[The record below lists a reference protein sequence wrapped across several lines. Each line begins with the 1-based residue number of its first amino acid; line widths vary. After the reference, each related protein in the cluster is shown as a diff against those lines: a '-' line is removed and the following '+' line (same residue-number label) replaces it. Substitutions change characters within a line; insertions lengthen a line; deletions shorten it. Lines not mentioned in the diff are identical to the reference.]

1 MGNAYKK
8 SFLAF
13 LILLLLVSAA
23 GATVNTYPKYKAW
36 DVSGKFLVGGLLW
49 SYQVGT
55 STKADTYS
63 DAACTIPNPN
73 PIVLNSLGEADVYIS
88 GSVKLVQ
95 ETALVTGGHGSF
107 LFTVN
112 EASCGT
118 LWTYSPQ
125 SAGFLYGS
133 MIYGG
138 TQAALQAAITAVGS
152 DNATLR
158 LAPGNWLITSDLVIP
173 ANIYLKPERGAVLS
187 ITTAT
192 TLTTN
197 ISREVGPYQIFSC
210 TGTSKVVFESGSV
223 KEVYPEWWGITGI
236 ADNVAIQAALD
247 TKQVVRLVPLKTYSM
262 AAGITVDV
270 GYNSLIGGN
279 TTLDFSSLSSGAAIG
294 FINTN
299 PGISGNPYIQT
310 GNTLESIVVKGK
322 NTNAT
327 GIKYETAAEPGVSHI
342 LINKVNVHGFGY
354 GVYFGDNAYS
364 IQHSN
369 CDIWGNTVGV
379 YTKPSTTNG
388 GERLA
393 FGGSTIFN
401 NGTNLSQ
408 NNGSSSLALINCGI
422 DYPTTQ
428 QFDLTGGMI
437 QVIGCHI
444 EGGAVPLLKQSIN
457 TNIDFIDCLLLQ
469 QASSGGTPYLTV
481 GAIVNII
488 GGRFIAHT
496 STAPVVR
503 VVTGASLT
511 WHGAH
516 FQYSG
521 TNNWDLQA
529 GSYYDIHTPF
539 DSLHSTSR
547 TISAPQVTSTGG
559 KFYGGTLTTCTVAN
573 TWYNLGVATNSGLFV
588 FRDGTSGGNA
598 VFVADSSVGAVQIQ
612 NGIANFEMQY
622 SCGQMQIRVTAGNTP
637 RDIYWTLLQ
646 TNQ

>member
-1 MGNAYKK
+1 MRNVIKK
-8 SFLAF
+8 SFFAF

-23 GATVNTYPKYKAW
+23 GSTVNTYPKYKAW
-36 DVSGKFLVGGLLW
+36 DVNGKFLVGGLLW

-55 STKADTYS
+55 SIKANTYS
-63 DAACTIPNPN
+63 DAACTIPNTN

-107 LFTVN
+107 LFTVS

-125 SAGFLYGS
+125 SAFLYGS
-133 MIYGG
+133 MVYGG

-173 ANIYLKPERGAVLS
+173 ANISLKPERGAVLS

-210 TGTSKVVFESGSV
+210 SSTGKVVLGDV
-223 KEVYPEWWGITGI
+223 LEVYPEWWGVNGT
-236 ADNVAIQAALD
+236 ADNVAIQAALT
-247 TKQVVRLVPLKTYSM
+247 TKKVVRLTPLKTYTM

-270 GYNSLIGGN
+270 GYNSLIAGN
-279 TTLDFSSLSSGAAIG
+279 TTLDFSALTTGAAIST
-294 FINTN
+294 INTS

-310 GNTLESIVVKGK
+310 GNALDSIIVKGN
-322 NTNAT
+322 NTGVT

-342 LINKVNVHGFGY
+342 VASKVNVHGFGY

-379 YTKPSTTNG
+379 YTKASATNG
-388 GERLA
+388 GESLS
-393 FGGSTIFN
+393 FVGGTIFN
-401 NGTNLSQ
+401 NVTNVSQ
-408 NNGSSSLALINCGI
+408 NNGTSDIRLNCSIDFATALQFELTAGI
-422 DYPTTQ
+422 
-428 QFDLTGGMI
+428 I
-437 QVIGCHI
+437 QVV
-444 EGGAVPLLKQSIN
+444 GAHVESGSVPLLSQSAN
-457 TNIDFIDCLLLQ
+457 TNIDFVDCRLIQ
-469 QASSGGTPYLTV
+469 QASSRATPYLTV
-481 GAIVNII
+481 GVNGIVNII
-488 GGRFIAHT
+488 GGRLSANT

-503 VVTGASLT
+503 VLKGGAIT
-511 WHGAH
+511 WHGAI

-521 TNNWDLQA
+521 TTKWDFQA
-529 GSYYDIHTPF
+529 GSHYEINEPYVDAPLSNKNDQANSF
-539 DSLHSTSR
+539 VSTSGR
-547 TISAPQVTSTGG
+547 FFGGVT
-559 KFYGGTLTTCTVAN
+559 TTCTIAS
-573 TWYNLGVATNSGLFV
+573 TWYNLGVSTNSGLFV

-612 NGIANFEMQY
+612 NGIANFEMRY
-622 SCGQMQIRVTAGNTP
+622 DTGQMQVRVTGGTTP
-637 RDIYWTLLQ
+637 RVILWTLLQ
-646 TNQ
+646 TNR